1 MNVSNVFHHASEL
14 HGQDGGV
21 VS

>member
-21 VS
+21 AS